1 MKNRKKKKEN
11 VILYC
16 RVNLIKEN
24 NRILIINQQEDS
36 LRKLCKEKGYKITK
50 IFTDYNTSRSTNSPE
65 LEKMKDFAIENAKK
79 LDKVICVG
87 FDRLARNFEEV
98 LDILNDYE
106 ALGMK
111 VTSLTHITNTKNI
124 TNGE

>member
-1 MKNRKKKKEN
+1 MH
-11 VILYC
+11 IH
-16 RVNLIKEN
+16 
-24 NRILIINQQEDS
+24 ILIINQQEDS

-106 ALGMK
+106 SLGMK

>member
-50 IFTDYNTSRSTNSPE
+50 IFTDYSTSRSTNSPE

-124 TNGE
+124 ANGE